1 MFENLLKYVP
11 VPKRED
17 VKVTEADIKEFLN
30 SVLFEVPYRKQY
42 QIGKFKVSF
51 VTPKLNV
58 FDKEVSLD
66 DLFIAC
72 LDSVVTEK
80 GTHNLGAEGRPKEEK
95 AKIIANWLFA
105 NESPL
110 GYLIIQKFIDFL
122 YRFQAL
128 LQHVMSPHFFETDST
143 K

>member
-17 VKVTEADIKEFLN
+17 IKVTEADIKEFLN

-80 GTHNLGAEGRPKEEK
+80 GTHNFGAEGRPKEEK